1 MAIEFGKST
10 ESAQAVP
17 AQAVPAL
24 VIEVDTNSIRD
35 YLALSDSLPVL
46 VLFVQEN
53 DQASQSLLKTVKAIT
68 QKTAGKIL
76 TLVVDAIRSPE
87 LAQAFDLK
95 QIPTLLG
102 LLKGQPAPL
111 FAGDQP
117 VDQVQLVISRVLEV
131 GKENGLTGTVKVADP
146 EPELSIT
153 HQQAFAAIEA
163 NDYPLAK
170 SLYEKA
176 LIENPN
182 DQLAEAGLA
191 QINLLIR
198 LEGKDIQSLVASAGQ
213 DSDSVL
219 DRVDALVASGSTV
232 EGFAQLLQLFEKTAK
247 DQREPI
253 RLRFVELFLVVG
265 NEDPAVIQARKN
277 LSLLLF

>member
-1 MAIEFGKST
+1 MTIEFGKST
-10 ESAQAVP
+10 DQAQT
-17 AQAVPAL
+17 VPAL
-24 VIEVDTNSIRD
+24 VIEVDSTSIRD
-35 YLALSDSLPVL
+35 YLAISDNLPVL

-53 DQASQSLLKTVKAIT
+53 DPSSQSLLRTLKILTE
-68 QKTAGKIL
+68 KTAGKIL
-76 TLVVDAIRSPE
+76 TLVVDAVKSPE

-102 LLKGQPAPL
+102 MLKGQPAPL
-111 FAGDQP
+111 FTGDQP
-117 VDQVQLVISRVLEV
+117 AEQVQQIIDRVLEV
-131 GKENGLTGTVKVADP
+131 GKENGLTGTIKVAEP

-153 HQQAFAAIEA
+153 HQQAFAAIEE
-163 NDYPLAK
+163 NNYPLAK

-176 LIENPN
+176 LVENPN

-191 QINLLIR
+191 QIKLLIR
-198 LEGKDIQSLVASAGQ
+198 LEGKDLPSLASSSGK
-213 DSDSVL
+213 DSETVL
-219 DRVDALVASGSTV
+219 DRVDALVATGSAK
-232 EGFAQLLQLFEKTAK
+232 EGFEQLLELFEKTAK

-265 NEDPAVIQARKN
+265 NEDPAVMQARKK

>member
-1 MAIEFGKST
+1 VTIEFGKST
-10 ESAQAVP
+10 DKVQN
-17 AQAVPAL
+17 VPAL
-24 VIEVDTNSIRD
+24 VIQVDANSIRD
-35 YLALSDSLPVL
+35 YLAISDSLPVL

-53 DQASQSLLKTVKAIT
+53 DPASQSILSTVKLLT
-68 QKTAGKIL
+68 EKTAGKIL
-76 TLVVDAIRSPE
+76 TLVVDAVKSPE

-102 LLKGQPAPL
+102 MLKGQPAPL

-117 VDQVQLVISRVLEV
+117 AEQVQLIIDRVLQV
-131 GKENGLTGTVKVADP
+131 GKENGLTGTVKVAEP

-153 HQQAFAAIEA
+153 HQQAFAAIEE
-163 NDYPLAK
+163 NNYPLAR

-176 LIENPN
+176 LLENPN

-191 QINLLIR
+191 QIKLLIR
-198 LEGKDIQSLVASAGQ
+198 LEGKDLPSLVSSLGQ
-213 DSDSVL
+213 ETEAVL
-219 DRVDALVASGSTV
+219 ERVDALVATGAASA
-232 EGFAQLLQLFEKTAK
+232 GFEQLLVLFESTAK

-265 NEDPAVIQARKN
+265 NEDPAVIKARKN

>member
-1 MAIEFGKST
+1 MTIEFGKST
-10 ESAQAVP
+10 TKAQS
-17 AQAVPAL
+17 VPAL
-24 VIEVDTNSIRD
+24 VIQVDSNSIRD
-35 YLALSDSLPVL
+35 YLAISDTLPVL

-53 DQASQSLLKTVKAIT
+53 DPASQSLLQTVKSLT
-68 QKTAGKIL
+68 EKTAGRIL
-76 TLVVDAIRSPE
+76 TLVVDAVKSPE
-87 LAQAFDLK
+87 LAQAFELK

-102 LLKGQPAPL
+102 MLKGQPAPL

-117 VDQVQLVISRVLEV
+117 AEQVQQIIDRVLEV
-131 GKENGLTGTVKVADP
+131 GKENGLTGTVTVAEP

-163 NDYPLAK
+163 NNYPLAQ

-176 LIENPN
+176 LVENPN

-191 QINLLIR
+191 QIKLLIR
-198 LEGKDIQSLVASAGQ
+198 LEGKDAATLASSSGVDAE
-213 DSDSVL
+213 SVL
-219 DRVDALVASGSTV
+219 DRVDALVATGSA
-232 EGFAQLLQLFEKTAK
+232 EAGFGQLLTLFEKTAK

-265 NEDPAVIQARKN
+265 NEDPAVIQARKS

>member
-1 MAIEFGKST
+1 VTIEFGKST
-10 ESAQAVP
+10 DKVQN
-17 AQAVPAL
+17 VPAL
-24 VIEVDTNSIRD
+24 VIQVDANSIRD
-35 YLALSDSLPVL
+35 YLAISDSLPVL

-53 DQASQSLLKTVKAIT
+53 DPASQSILSTVKLLT
-68 QKTAGKIL
+68 EKTAGKIL
-76 TLVVDAIRSPE
+76 TLVVDAIKSPE

-102 LLKGQPAPL
+102 MLKGQPAPL

-117 VDQVQLVISRVLEV
+117 AEQVQQIIDRVLEV
-131 GKENGLTGTVKVADP
+131 GKENGLTGTVKVAEP

-153 HQQAFAAIEA
+153 HQQAFAAIEE
-163 NDYPLAK
+163 NNYPLAR

-176 LIENPN
+176 LVENPN

-191 QINLLIR
+191 QIKLLIR
-198 LEGKDIQSLVASAGQ
+198 LEGKDLPTLVSSVGQ
-213 DSDSVL
+213 DTDSVL
-219 DRVDALVASGSTV
+219 DRVDALVATGVAST
-232 EGFAQLLQLFEKTAK
+232 GFEQLLVLFENTAK

-265 NEDPAVIQARKN
+265 NEDPAVIKARKN

>member
-1 MAIEFGKST
+1 MTIEFGKST
-10 ESAQAVP
+10 DQAQT
-17 AQAVPAL
+17 VPAL
-24 VIEVDTNSIRD
+24 VIEVDSTSIRD
-35 YLALSDSLPVL
+35 YLAISDSLPVL

-53 DQASQSLLKTVKAIT
+53 DPSSQSLLRTLKILTE
-68 QKTAGKIL
+68 KTAGKIL
-76 TLVVDAIRSPE
+76 TLVVDAVKSPE

-102 LLKGQPAPL
+102 MLKGQPAPL
-111 FAGDQP
+111 FTGDQP
-117 VDQVQLVISRVLEV
+117 VEQVQQIIDRVLEV
-131 GKENGLTGTVKVADP
+131 GKENGLTATVKVAEP
-146 EPELSIT
+146 QPELSIT
-153 HQQAFAAIEA
+153 HQQAFAAIEE
-163 NDYPLAK
+163 NNYPLAK

-176 LIENPN
+176 LVENPN

-191 QINLLIR
+191 QIKLLIR
-198 LEGKDIQSLVASAGQ
+198 LEGKDLPSLTSSLGQ
-213 DSDSVL
+213 DTDAVL
-219 DRVDALVASGSTV
+219 DRVDALVATGAAK
-232 EGFAQLLQLFEKTAK
+232 EGFEQLLELFEKTAK

>member
-1 MAIEFGKST
+1 LTIEFGKST
-10 ESAQAVP
+10 DKAQN
-17 AQAVPAL
+17 VPAL
-24 VIEVDTNSIRD
+24 VIQVDANSIRD
-35 YLALSDSLPVL
+35 YLAISDNLPVL

-53 DQASQSLLKTVKAIT
+53 DPASQSILSTVKLLT
-68 QKTAGKIL
+68 EKTAGKIL
-76 TLVVDAIRSPE
+76 TLVVDAIKSPE

-102 LLKGQPAPL
+102 MLKGQPAPL

-117 VDQVQLVISRVLEV
+117 AEQVQQIIDRVLEV
-131 GKENGLTGTVKVADP
+131 GKENGLTGTVKVAEP

-153 HQQAFAAIEA
+153 HQQAFAAIEE
-163 NDYPLAK
+163 NNYPLAR

-176 LIENPN
+176 LVENPN

-191 QINLLIR
+191 QIKLLIR
-198 LEGKDIQSLVASAGQ
+198 LEGKDLPTLVSSVGQ
-213 DSDSVL
+213 DTDSVL
-219 DRVDALVASGSTV
+219 DRVDALVATGVASA
-232 EGFAQLLQLFEKTAK
+232 GFEQLLVLFENTAK

-265 NEDPAVIQARKN
+265 NEDPAVIKARKN

>member
-1 MAIEFGKST
+1 LTIEFGKST
-10 ESAQAVP
+10 DKVQN
-17 AQAVPAL
+17 VPAL
-24 VIEVDTNSIRD
+24 VIQVDANSIRD
-35 YLALSDSLPVL
+35 YLAISDNLPVL

-53 DQASQSLLKTVKAIT
+53 DPASQSLLSTVKLLT
-68 QKTAGKIL
+68 EKTAGKIL
-76 TLVVDAIRSPE
+76 TLVVDAVKSPE

-102 LLKGQPAPL
+102 MLKGQPAPL

-117 VDQVQLVISRVLEV
+117 AEQVQLIIDRVLEV
-131 GKENGLTGTVKVADP
+131 GKENGLTGTVKVAEP
-146 EPELSIT
+146 EPELSPT
-153 HQQAFAAIEA
+153 HQQAFAAIEE
-163 NDYPLAK
+163 NNYPLAR

-176 LIENPN
+176 LVENPN

-191 QINLLIR
+191 QIKLLIR
-198 LEGKDIQSLVASAGQ
+198 LEGKDLPSLVSSLGA
-213 DSDSVL
+213 DTDTVL
-219 DRVDALVASGSTV
+219 DRVDALVATGAASA
-232 EGFAQLLQLFEKTAK
+232 GFEQLLVLFESTAK

-265 NEDPAVIQARKN
+265 NEDPAVIKARKN

>member
-1 MAIEFGKST
+1 MTIEFGKST
-10 ESAQAVP
+10 DKSQP
-17 AQAVPAL
+17 VPAL
-24 VIEVDTNSIRD
+24 VIEVDSSSIRD
-35 YLALSDSLPVL
+35 YLAISDSLPVL

-53 DQASQSLLKTVKAIT
+53 DPSSQSLLKTVKSLT
-68 QKTAGKIL
+68 EKTAGKIL
-76 TLVVDAIRSPE
+76 TLVVDAVKSPD
-87 LAQAFDLK
+87 LAQAFELK

-102 LLKGQPAPL
+102 MLKGQPAPL

-117 VDQVQLVISRVLEV
+117 AEQVQLIIDRVLAV
-131 GKENGLTGTVKVADP
+131 GKENGLTGTVKVAEP
-146 EPELSIT
+146 QPELSIT
-153 HQQAFAAIEA
+153 HQQAFAAIEE
-163 NDYPLAK
+163 NNYPLAK

-176 LIENPN
+176 LVENPN

-191 QINLLIR
+191 QIKLLMR
-198 LEGKDIQSLVASAGQ
+198 LEGKDLTTLTSSLGEDTDA
-213 DSDSVL
+213 VL
-219 DRVDALVASGSTV
+219 DRVDALVATGAASA
-232 EGFAQLLQLFEKTAK
+232 GFEQLLSLFEKTAK

>member
-1 MAIEFGKST
+1 VKLLT
-10 ESAQAVP
+10 E
-17 AQAVPAL
+17 
-24 VIEVDTNSIRD
+24 
-35 YLALSDSLPVL
+35 
-46 VLFVQEN
+46 
-53 DQASQSLLKTVKAIT
+53 
-68 QKTAGKIL
+68 KTAGKIL
-76 TLVVDAIRSPE
+76 TLVVDAVKSPE

-102 LLKGQPAPL
+102 MLKGQPAPL

-117 VDQVQLVISRVLEV
+117 AEQVQLIIDRVLQV
-131 GKENGLTGTVKVADP
+131 GKENGLTGTVKVAEP

-153 HQQAFAAIEA
+153 HQQAFAAIEE
-163 NDYPLAK
+163 NNYPLAR

-176 LIENPN
+176 LVENPN

-191 QINLLIR
+191 QIKLLIR
-198 LEGKDIQSLVASAGQ
+198 LEGKDLPTLVSSVGQ
-213 DSDSVL
+213 DTDTVL
-219 DRVDALVASGSTV
+219 DRVDALVATGVAST
-232 EGFAQLLQLFEKTAK
+232 GFEQLLVLFENTAK

-265 NEDPAVIQARKN
+265 NEDPAVIKARKN

>member
-1 MAIEFGKST
+1 MTIEFGKST
-10 ESAQAVP
+10 DKVQS
-17 AQAVPAL
+17 VPAL
-24 VIEVDTNSIRD
+24 VIQVDTNSIRD
-35 YLALSDSLPVL
+35 YLAISDSLPVL

-53 DQASQSLLKTVKAIT
+53 DPASQSILSTVKLLT
-68 QKTAGKIL
+68 EKTAGKIL
-76 TLVVDAIRSPE
+76 TLVVDALKSPE

-102 LLKGQPAPL
+102 MLKGQPAPL

-117 VDQVQLVISRVLEV
+117 AEQVQLIIDRVLQV
-131 GKENGLTGTVKVADP
+131 GKENGLTGTVKVAEP

-153 HQQAFAAIEA
+153 HQQAFAAIEE
-163 NDYPLAK
+163 NNYPLAR

-176 LIENPN
+176 LVENPN

-191 QINLLIR
+191 QIKLLIR
-198 LEGKDIQSLVASAGQ
+198 LEGKDLPTLVSSVGQ
-213 DSDSVL
+213 DTDTVL
-219 DRVDALVASGSTV
+219 DRVDALVATGVAST
-232 EGFAQLLQLFEKTAK
+232 GFEQLLVLFENTAK

-265 NEDPAVIQARKN
+265 NEDPAVIKARKN

>member
-1 MAIEFGKST
+1 VTIEFGKST
-10 ESAQAVP
+10 DKAQN
-17 AQAVPAL
+17 VPAL
-24 VIEVDTNSIRD
+24 VIQVDANSIRD
-35 YLALSDSLPVL
+35 YLAISDSLPVL

-53 DQASQSLLKTVKAIT
+53 DPASQSILSTVKLLSE
-68 QKTAGKIL
+68 KTAGKIL
-76 TLVVDAIRSPE
+76 TLVVDAIKSPE

-102 LLKGQPAPL
+102 MLKGQPAPL

-117 VDQVQLVISRVLEV
+117 AEQVQQIIDRVLEV
-131 GKENGLTGTVKVADP
+131 GKENGLTGTVKVAEP

-153 HQQAFAAIEA
+153 HQQAFAAIEE
-163 NDYPLAK
+163 NNYPLAR

-176 LIENPN
+176 LVENPN

-191 QINLLIR
+191 QIKLLIR
-198 LEGKDIQSLVASAGQ
+198 LEGKDLPSLVGSLGQ
-213 DSDSVL
+213 DTDTVL
-219 DRVDALVASGSTV
+219 DRVDALVATGVAST
-232 EGFAQLLQLFEKTAK
+232 GFEQLLVLFENSAK

-265 NEDPAVIQARKN
+265 NEDPAVIKARKN

>member
-1 MAIEFGKST
+1 MTIEFGKST
-10 ESAQAVP
+10 DKVQK
-17 AQAVPAL
+17 VPAL
-24 VIEVDTNSIRD
+24 VIQVDANSIRD
-35 YLALSDSLPVL
+35 YLAISDNLPVL

-53 DQASQSLLKTVKAIT
+53 DPASQSLLSTVKLLT
-68 QKTAGKIL
+68 EKTAGKIL
-76 TLVVDAIRSPE
+76 TLVVDAVKSPE

-102 LLKGQPAPL
+102 MLKGQPAPL

-117 VDQVQLVISRVLEV
+117 AEQVQLIIDRVLEV
-131 GKENGLTGTVKVADP
+131 GKENGLTGTVKVAEP
-146 EPELSIT
+146 EPELSPT
-153 HQQAFAAIEA
+153 HQQAFAAIEE
-163 NDYPLAK
+163 NNYPLAR

-176 LIENPN
+176 LVENPN

-191 QINLLIR
+191 QIKLLIR
-198 LEGKDIQSLVASAGQ
+198 LEGKDLPSLVSSLGA
-213 DSDSVL
+213 DTDTVL
-219 DRVDALVASGSTV
+219 DRVDALVATGAASA
-232 EGFAQLLQLFEKTAK
+232 GFEQLLVLFESTAK

-265 NEDPAVIQARKN
+265 NEDPAVIKARKN

>member
-1 MAIEFGKST
+1 MTIEFGKST
-10 ESAQAVP
+10 DKVQN
-17 AQAVPAL
+17 VPAL
-24 VIEVDTNSIRD
+24 VIQVDVNSIRD
-35 YLALSDSLPVL
+35 YLAFSDSLPVL

-53 DQASQSLLKTVKAIT
+53 DPASQSILSTVKMLTEKA
-68 QKTAGKIL
+68 AGKIL
-76 TLVVDAIRSPE
+76 TLVVDAVRSPE

-102 LLKGQPAPL
+102 MLKGQPAPL

-117 VDQVQLVISRVLEV
+117 AEQVQQIIDRVIEV
-131 GKENGLTGTVKVADP
+131 GKENGLTGTVKVSEP

-153 HQQAFAAIEA
+153 HQQAFAAIEE
-163 NDYPLAK
+163 NNYPLAR

-176 LIENPN
+176 LVENPN

-191 QINLLIR
+191 QIKLLIR
-198 LEGKDIQSLVASAGQ
+198 LEGKDLPSLVSSVGQ
-213 DSDSVL
+213 DTDAVL
-219 DRVDALVASGSTV
+219 ERVDALVATGAASA
-232 EGFAQLLQLFEKTAK
+232 GFEQLLDLFEATAK

-265 NEDPAVIQARKN
+265 NEDPAVIKARKN

>member
-1 MAIEFGKST
+1 MTIEFGKST
-10 ESAQAVP
+10 DKVQN
-17 AQAVPAL
+17 VPAL
-24 VIEVDTNSIRD
+24 VIQVDANSIRD
-35 YLALSDSLPVL
+35 YLAISDSLPVL

-53 DQASQSLLKTVKAIT
+53 DPASQSILSTVKLLT
-68 QKTAGKIL
+68 EKTAGKIL
-76 TLVVDAIRSPE
+76 TLVVDAVKAPE

-102 LLKGQPAPL
+102 MLKGQPAPL
-111 FAGDQP
+111 FVGDQP
-117 VDQVQLVISRVLEV
+117 AEQVQLIIDRVLQV
-131 GKENGLTGTVKVADP
+131 GKENGLTGTVKVAEP

-153 HQQAFAAIEA
+153 HQQAFAAIEE
-163 NDYPLAK
+163 NNYPLAR

-176 LIENPN
+176 LVENPN

-191 QINLLIR
+191 QIKLLIR
-198 LEGKDIQSLVASAGQ
+198 LEGKDLPSLVSSLGQ
-213 DSDSVL
+213 DTDTVL
-219 DRVDALVASGSTV
+219 DRVDALVATGAAS
-232 EGFAQLLQLFEKTAK
+232 EGFEQLLVLFESTAK

-265 NEDPAVIQARKN
+265 NEDPAVIKARKN

>member
-1 MAIEFGKST
+1 LTIEFGKST
-10 ESAQAVP
+10 DKAQN
-17 AQAVPAL
+17 VPAL
-24 VIEVDTNSIRD
+24 VIQVDANSIRD
-35 YLALSDSLPVL
+35 YLAISDSLPVL

-53 DQASQSLLKTVKAIT
+53 DPASQSILSTVKLLT
-68 QKTAGKIL
+68 EKTAGRIL
-76 TLVVDAIRSPE
+76 TLVVDAVKSPE

-102 LLKGQPAPL
+102 MLKGQPAPL

-117 VDQVQLVISRVLEV
+117 AEQVQQIIDRVLEV
-131 GKENGLTGTVKVADP
+131 GKENGLTGTVKVAEP

-153 HQQAFAAIEA
+153 HQQAFAAIEE
-163 NDYPLAK
+163 NNYPLAR

-176 LIENPN
+176 LVENPN

-191 QINLLIR
+191 QIKLLIR
-198 LEGKDIQSLVASAGQ
+198 LEGKDLPTLVSSVGQ
-213 DSDSVL
+213 DTDAVL
-219 DRVDALVASGSTV
+219 DRVDALVATGVAST
-232 EGFAQLLQLFEKTAK
+232 GFEQLLVLFENTAK

-265 NEDPAVIQARKN
+265 NEDPAVIKARKN

>member
-1 MAIEFGKST
+1 VTIEFGKST
-10 ESAQAVP
+10 DKAQN
-17 AQAVPAL
+17 VPAL
-24 VIEVDTNSIRD
+24 VIQVDANSIRD
-35 YLALSDSLPVL
+35 YLAISDSLPVL

-53 DQASQSLLKTVKAIT
+53 DPASQSILSTVKLLT
-68 QKTAGKIL
+68 EKTAGKIL
-76 TLVVDAIRSPE
+76 TLVVDALKSPE

-102 LLKGQPAPL
+102 MLKGQPAPL
-111 FAGDQP
+111 FVGDQP
-117 VDQVQLVISRVLEV
+117 AEQVQLIIDRVLQV
-131 GKENGLTGTVKVADP
+131 GKENGLTGTVKVAEP

-153 HQQAFAAIEA
+153 HQQAFAAIEE
-163 NDYPLAK
+163 NNYPLAR

-176 LIENPN
+176 LLENPN

-191 QINLLIR
+191 QIKLLIR
-198 LEGKDIQSLVASAGQ
+198 LEGKDLPSLVGSVGQ
-213 DSDSVL
+213 DTDAVL
-219 DRVDALVASGSTV
+219 DRVDALVATGVAST
-232 EGFAQLLQLFEKTAK
+232 GFEQLLVLFENTAK

-265 NEDPAVIQARKN
+265 NEDPAVIKARKN

>member
-1 MAIEFGKST
+1 VTIEFGKST
-10 ESAQAVP
+10 DKVQN
-17 AQAVPAL
+17 VPAL
-24 VIEVDTNSIRD
+24 VIQVDANSIRD
-35 YLALSDSLPVL
+35 YLAISDSLPVL

-53 DQASQSLLKTVKAIT
+53 DPASQSILSTVKLLT
-68 QKTAGKIL
+68 EKTAGKIL
-76 TLVVDAIRSPE
+76 TLVVDAVKSPE

-102 LLKGQPAPL
+102 MLKGQPAPL

-117 VDQVQLVISRVLEV
+117 AEQVQLIIDRVIQV
-131 GKENGLTGTVKVADP
+131 GKENGLTGTVKVAEP

-153 HQQAFAAIEA
+153 HQQAFAAIEE
-163 NDYPLAK
+163 NNYPLAR

-176 LIENPN
+176 LVENPN

-191 QINLLIR
+191 QIKLLIR
-198 LEGKDIQSLVASAGQ
+198 LEGKDLPSLVSSVGQ
-213 DSDSVL
+213 DTDAVL
-219 DRVDALVASGSTV
+219 DRVDALVATGAASQ
-232 EGFAQLLQLFEKTAK
+232 GFEQLLVLFESTAK
-247 DQREPI
+247 DQRETI

-265 NEDPAVIQARKN
+265 NEDPAVIKARKN

>member
-1 MAIEFGKST
+1 MTIEFGKST
-10 ESAQAVP
+10 DKAQN
-17 AQAVPAL
+17 VPAL
-24 VIEVDTNSIRD
+24 VIQVDANSIRD
-35 YLALSDSLPVL
+35 YLAISDSLPVL

-53 DQASQSLLKTVKAIT
+53 DSASQSILSTVKLLT
-68 QKTAGKIL
+68 EKTAGKIL
-76 TLVVDAIRSPE
+76 TLVVDAVKSPE

-102 LLKGQPAPL
+102 MLKGQPAPL

-117 VDQVQLVISRVLEV
+117 AEQVQQIIDRVLEV
-131 GKENGLTGTVKVADP
+131 GKENGLTGTVKVAEP

-153 HQQAFAAIEA
+153 HQQAFAAIEE
-163 NDYPLAK
+163 NNYPLAR

-176 LIENPN
+176 LVENPN

-191 QINLLIR
+191 QIKLLIR
-198 LEGKDIQSLVASAGQ
+198 LEGKDLPTLVSSVGQ
-213 DSDSVL
+213 DTDSVL
-219 DRVDALVASGSTV
+219 DRVDALVATGVASA
-232 EGFAQLLQLFEKTAK
+232 GFEQLLVLFENTAK

-265 NEDPAVIQARKN
+265 NEDPAVIKARKN